1 MLGNYLNYNFVNKRE
16 IIIYNINDKQ
26 AKMSRILI
34 LGAGISGH
42 TAAGILRNK
51 LGSQHQ
57 VTVVSPNSKWNWIP
71 SNIWV
76 GVGVMKPEDVTFELR
91 QVYNRLGIEFH
102 QAKATAIFPEGSQS
116 RPSPFVS
123 VEYTDPGK
131 KGETAELTYDYLI
144 NATGP
149 KLNFSATPGLGPDG
163 YTESV
168 CTFGHAE
175 EANKKLQAL
184 IREMKNGARKKLLI
198 GTGHGTCTCQGA
210 AFEYIFNVEYEL
222 RRAGVR
228 DKAEITWMSNEYKL
242 GDLGI
247 GGLHLKRG
255 GYITHSQIFTESL
268 YTERGIKWITGA
280 APVKIEEG
288 KVVYKNLAGEEKT
301 IEFDFAMLLP
311 PFTGVEL
318 KAYDKNKG
326 DITDQLFMKNAF
338 MKVDADYTP
347 KKYEEWKASDW
358 PATYQNPIYPNI
370 FAAGIAFAPPHQI
383 SKPMSAPDGTIITPA
398 PPRTGMPSGMIARAV
413 AMSIMDM
420 IKNENTKATHKASLA
435 EMGAACVASAGASLT
450 KGTAAAIT
458 LYPIVPDF
466 EKYPIYGRDIN
477 YTFGEIGLGA
487 HWIKHFLH
495 YMFIYKAK
503 GYPGYT
509 LIPE

>member
-1 MLGNYLNYNFVNKRE
+1 M
-16 IIIYNINDKQ
+16 
-26 AKMSRILI
+26 AKILI

-42 TAAGILRNK
+42 TAAGILQEK
-51 LGSQHQ
+51 IGKSHE
-57 VTVVSPNSKWNWIP
+57 VAVVSPNSKWNWIP

-76 GVGVMKPEDVTFELR
+76 GVGVMQPEDVTFELR
-91 QVYNRLGIEFH
+91 EVYDKKGIRFH
-102 QAKATAIFPEGSQS
+102 QAKATAIFPEGSSKSQV
-116 RPSPFVS
+116 PFVR
-123 VEYTDPGK
+123 VEYTDPAR
-131 KGETAELTYDYLI
+131 KGEIADIPYDYLI

-149 KLNFSATPGLGPDG
+149 KLNFNATPGLGPDG
-163 YTESV
+163 FTNSV
-168 CTFGHAE
+168 CTYGHAA
-175 EANKKLQAL
+175 EANARLQAL
-184 IREMKNGARKKLLI
+184 IGEMKKGAKKKILI

-228 DKAEITWMSNEYKL
+228 DNAEIVWISNEYKL

-280 APVKIEEG
+280 APTKIEEG
-288 KVVYKNLAGEEKT
+288 KVVYKTLTGEEKT
-301 IEFDFAMLLP
+301 VDFDFAMLLP
-311 PFTGVEL
+311 PFTGVEM
-318 KAYDKNKG
+318 KAYGREGD
-326 DITDQLFMKNAF
+326 DITDKLFMKNAF

-347 KKYEEWKASDW
+347 KQYEEWKASDW
-358 PATYQNPIYPNI
+358 PSTYQNPLYPNI

-383 SKPMSAPDGTIITPA
+383 SKPMTAPDGTVITPA

-413 AMSIMDM
+413 AMSIIDM
-420 IKNENTKATHKASLA
+420 IKTGTTKATHKASLA

-458 LYPIVPDF
+458 LFPIVPDF
-466 EKYPIYGRDIN
+466 DKYPVYGRDIN

-487 HWIKHFLH
+487 HWIKHILH

-503 GYPGYT
+503 MNPGYT